1 MAAEFVHL
9 HLHSQY
15 SLLDGTTRIEDLM
28 GRVQQLG
35 MPAVALTD
43 HGNMFGAVKF
53 YQAAKKAGVK
63 PIIGCEVYVAPG
75 SRLERRTGR
84 TDGRSWHMLL
94 LAQNELGY
102 KNLCELVTMGFTE
115 GMYYYPRIDRE
126 ILESRAEGLICTSAC
141 LRGEVNDAFLKGNR
155 SAAVE
160 AATWYKELFPGR
172 FYLEIQD
179 HGLEEDRKVI
189 PEVLSLAKELDLPL
203 IATNDT
209 HYLSR
214 GDHNYQ
220 EVLICIQTGKT
231 LNDENRMKIHS
242 EEFYLKTADEMAA
255 LFSEVPEAIS
265 NSLVIAEQCDF
276 DFNFGGSHY
285 PDFETP
291 EGETKHTLL
300 KSLAEKGLEDRLE
313 LLSIQGDE
321 AVPYHERLAMELDVI
336 NSQDYEGY
344 FLIVSD
350 FIRYARSQDIPVGPG
365 RGSAAGS
372 VAAYALGITGIDP
385 IKYSLLF
392 ERFLNPER
400 ISPPDID
407 IDFCMDRR
415 DEVIN
420 YVQEKYGSD
429 NVCQIITF
437 GSMLAK
443 GVLRDVGRVMD
454 IPYGEVD
461 RIAKLVPNE
470 LKITL
475 EEALEK
481 EPRFKEASVRD
492 PKIHKLIET
501 ARHLEG
507 NIRHA
512 GTHAAGVVIAPSSLT
527 NYLPLYK
534 SSGSGGEL
542 VTQFDMKDV
551 EGLGLLKMDFLG
563 LKTLTVIDRAVKLI
577 RRAGSE
583 VNMETLT
590 FDDEATYRLLS
601 SGRTTGIFQLESRG
615 IREYLRK
622 LAPSTFEDL
631 IAMVALYR
639 PGPLNSGMV
648 DTFINRKQG
657 RADVDCYFDEL
668 KPILEST
675 YGVMVYQEQV
685 MQISAVLSGFS
696 LGRADVL
703 RKAMGKKSPE
713 LMAEQMRDFVEGA
726 VERGKDRKR
735 AEHLWDQIQQFAG
748 YGFNKSHSAA
758 YALIAYQTAYLKT
771 HFPREF
777 MAALLTCD
785 RENPDKVINDISEC
799 REMGI
804 VVLPPD
810 LNASEKNFIVE
821 GECIRFGLAAVK
833 NVGEGMVDGILESRG
848 VDGAFGG
855 LEDFCRRVDH
865 KQLNRRAVESLI
877 KAGAIDSLSVGRAQ
891 AVAALESVMESTA
904 RERKS
909 AEIGQW
915 NLFSSEDESMA
926 TRPLPEVPEW
936 ADLDRLGFEREVLGF
951 YISGHP
957 LSDHE
962 SVIRRF
968 TNMDSRRLGELEAS
982 RKVRMAGLIRSSKI
996 RTTRAGK
1003 RMAILLM
1010 EDQDGTADMVMFP
1023 SVFDQNYQLLDAEE
1037 PVFIEGNAEVS
1048 DDGTQVLIQS
1058 ISLLSEWEKNN
1069 AKKMVLHIRHGVQG
1083 NSNLNAVRDVLVKHP
1098 GDCPVLLFVH
1108 VNNKEY
1114 EITAGKDCVVSPT
1127 DELTAEL
1134 CELVGAEAVYF
1145 E

>member
-9 HLHSQY
+9 HLHTQY
-15 SLLDGTTRIEDLM
+15 SLLDGTTRIGDLM
-28 GRVQQLG
+28 ARAKKLD
-35 MPAVALTD
+35 MPAVAITD
-43 HGNMFGAVKF
+43 HGNMFGAVRF

-75 SRLERRTGR
+75 SRHDRGSGR
-84 TDGRSWHMLL
+84 AGGRSWHMVL
-94 LAQNELGY
+94 LAQNETGY
-102 KNLCELVTMGFTE
+102 RNLCELVTAGYTE
-115 GMYYYPRIDRE
+115 GMYYFPRLDRE
-126 ILESRAEGLICTSAC
+126 LLERHAEGLICTSAC
-141 LRGEVNDAFLKGNR
+141 LRGEVNDALLHDNH
-155 SAAVE
+155 AAARE
-160 AATWYKELFPGR
+160 AAGYYKELFPGR

-189 PEVLSLAKELDLPL
+189 PEVIKLAREFDLPL
-203 IATNDT
+203 VASNDV

-231 LNDENRMKIHS
+231 LNDEKRMRIKS
-242 EEFYLKTADEMAA
+242 EEFYLKTADEMEA
-255 LFSEVPEAIS
+255 LFGETPEALE
-265 NSLVIAEQCDF
+265 NTLAIAEQCDF
-276 DFNFGGSHY
+276 DFRFGGSHY

-291 EGETKHTLL
+291 EGETKKTLL
-300 KSLAEKGLEDRLE
+300 SGLAEKGLEERLRRLAIE
-313 LLSIQGDE
+313 GGE
-321 AVPYHERLAMELDVI
+321 AERYRSRLAMELEVI
-336 NSQDYEGY
+336 NSQNYEGY

-350 FIRYARSQDIPVGPG
+350 FIRYAKAQGIPVGPG

-372 VAAYALGITGIDP
+372 LAAYALGITGIDP
-385 IKYSLLF
+385 LRYSLLF
-392 ERFLNPER
+392 ERFLNTER

-415 DEVIN
+415 DEVIR
-420 YVQEKYGSD
+420 YVQEKYGAD

-437 GSMLAK
+437 GSMLAR

-475 EEALEK
+475 DDALQK
-481 EPRFKEASVRD
+481 EPRLKEAAERD

-512 GTHAAGVVIAPSSLT
+512 GTHAAGVVIAPSKLT
-527 NYLPLYK
+527 NFVPLYK
-534 SSGSGGEL
+534 STGSGGEL
-542 VTQFDMKDV
+542 VTQFDMKAV
-551 EGLGLLKMDFLG
+551 EGLGLLKVDFLG
-563 LKTLTVIDRAVKLI
+563 LKTLTVLDRAVKLI
-577 RRAGSE
+577 RGSGLE
-583 VNMETLT
+583 IDLDTLPL
-590 FDDEATYRLLS
+590 DDAQTYRLLS
-601 SGRTTGIFQLESRG
+601 EGRTTGIFQLESRG

-622 LAPSTFEDL
+622 LAPSAFEDL

-648 DTFINRKQG
+648 DAFINRKRG
-657 RADVDCYFDEL
+657 RAEIDYYFEEL
-668 KPILEST
+668 KPVLEAT

-713 LMAEQMRDFVEGA
+713 LMAEQRRDFVEGA
-726 VERGKDRKR
+726 VGRGRDRKKV
-735 AEHLWDQIQQFAG
+735 EHLWEQIQQFAG

-758 YALIAYQTAYLKT
+758 YALIAYQTAYLKAY
-771 HFPREF
+771 FPREF

-785 RENPDKVINDISEC
+785 RDNADKVIKDIAEC

-804 VVLPPD
+804 AILPPD
-810 LNASEKNFIVE
+810 LNASEKDFVVE
-821 GECIRFGLAAVK
+821 GSSIRFGLAAVK
-833 NVGEGMVDGILESRG
+833 NVGENMVDAVLESRAG
-848 VDGAFGG
+848 GGPFLG

-865 KQLNRRAVESLI
+865 KQLSRRAVESLI
-877 KAGAIDSLSVGRAQ
+877 KAGSADSLGIGRAQ
-891 AVAALESVMESTA
+891 ATAALESVMGFTA
-904 RERKS
+904 RDRRS
-909 AEIGQW
+909 AEIGQGS
-915 NLFSSEDESMA
+915 LFSGQEEDQA
-926 TRPLPEVPEW
+926 VRPLPEVPEW
-936 ADLDRLGFEREVLGF
+936 PDSERLGFEREVLGF

-957 LSDHE
+957 LSDFAPI
-962 SVIRRF
+962 IRRF
-968 TNMDSRRLGELEAS
+968 ANMDSRRLGELES
-982 RKVRMAGLIRSSKI
+982 SKKVRMAGLIRSSKI

-1003 RMAILLM
+1003 RMATLLL
-1010 EDQDGTADMVMFP
+1010 EDQEGTAEMTMFP
-1023 SVFDQNYQLLDAEE
+1023 SVFENNYALLDTEE

-1048 DDGTQVLIQS
+1048 EDGVQVLIQS
-1058 ISLLSEWEKNN
+1058 MGLLSALEKEQ
-1069 AKKMVLHIRHGVQG
+1069 AKRMVLQLRHEDRRFNG
-1083 NSNLNAVRDVLVKHP
+1083 LFTLREVLSRHP
-1098 GDCPVLLFVH
+1098 GDCPVRFFIQLSDT
-1108 VNNKEY
+1108 EY
-1114 EITAGKDCVVSPT
+1114 EIDAGKDFVVAPT
-1127 DELTAEL
+1127 DELSAEL
-1134 CELVGAEAVYF
+1134 GALVGPEAVYF